1 MLKTLS
7 ISDEDYLNFL
17 ETKDGKYL
25 NELSNILSVGYIRM
39 QTYPPKKSQEV
50 VHHIFLRMSLR
61 DSSKLLEKHISK
73 KYGNKNKMLYGEM
86 NK

>member
-1 MLKTLS
+1 MAGLS
-7 ISDEDYLNFL
+7 DQI
-17 ETKDGKYL
+17 
-25 NELSNILSVGYIRM
+25 
-39 QTYPPKKSQEV
+39 KKSQEV